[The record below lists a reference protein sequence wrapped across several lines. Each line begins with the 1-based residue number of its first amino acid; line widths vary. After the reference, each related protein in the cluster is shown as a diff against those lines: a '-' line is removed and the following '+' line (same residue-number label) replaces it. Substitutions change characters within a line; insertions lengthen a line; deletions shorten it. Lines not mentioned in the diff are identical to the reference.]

1 LERIDAVAE
10 RVIKSAKEGHQLVV
24 VVSAMSEVT
33 NTLIEQAEYFVKTP
47 TALVIKEKIK
57 KEMNL
62 NLFCLSNS
70 KIKGIDKNSESIIK
84 K

>member
-1 LERIDAVAE
+1 
-10 RVIKSAKEGHQLVV
+10 
-24 VVSAMSEVT
+24 
-33 NTLIEQAEYFVKTP
+33 
-47 TALVIKEKIK
+47 LVIKEKIK

-84 K
+84 KINYSILRAIIKIYFILYKKNSTNSQ